1 MKIRTITALMLA
13 GMLSLSSC
21 VNNGDIDEL
30 QDQIN
35 DLNSTVENIQKT
47 QQEALLAAIAS
58 LEADLVTLENEL
70 GSDINELG
78 TDYHALLA
86 DLGVLEEE
94 VEGNANAVFY
104 GNVITEAD
112 YTALTTQG
120 ATIITGKVV
129 ITGDAHVLALANIK
143 LIGKS
148 LEVKGGSTI
157 TMDALQSIGED
168 LMVMSVGANASINLA
183 KLSSVGGDVEIMNNT
198 GLTSFM
204 ANELALI
211 SGGLSSEKN
220 VALTTISL
228 AKLDQVY
235 EVNINEYLVD
245 DPEYLNIGALA
256 MLDLSSANVTKS
268 VEISYV
274 GAVENLALGSVGG
287 NLICEYSK
295 VKKITLDG
303 TSLGGDFVIENN
315 LSISNIDVPNLSR
328 IEGKLRIYYN
338 YDWNTAG
345 SGLVTMPS
353 FAALT
358 YIGGDVY
365 ISNNSNLITA
375 EAFNNVTEVRGEN
388 IEFSYNGN
396 LENVSIFNALV
407 DTNNP
412 ASQWGDNS
420 HADITVQ
427 ANTFWFDGFNSLV
440 EITNLNVS
448 VSKTSGVFDETTG
461 MFEPGGDTA
470 KLEGFDALTDVSSL
484 NLTVTEATDFNA
496 FASLNNFKNYQTYLT
511 VAMPS
516 DTNVGLCTMEPI
528 FTRIK
533 NGDFENW
540 NNTRIPVFKYNWSE
554 MDRDTAIDQLLAPC
568 GV

>member
-35 DLNSTVENIQKT
+35 DLNSTVENLQKT

-78 TDYHALLA
+78 TDYDALLA

-235 EVNINEYLVD
+235 EVNINEY
-245 DPEYLNIGALA
+245 
-256 MLDLSSANVTKS
+256 
-268 VEISYV
+268 
-274 GAVENLALGSVGG
+274 
-287 NLICEYSK
+287 
-295 VKKITLDG
+295 
-303 TSLGGDFVIENN
+303 
-315 LSISNIDVPNLSR
+315 
-328 IEGKLRIYYN
+328 
-338 YDWNTAG
+338 
-345 SGLVTMPS
+345 
-353 FAALT
+353 
-358 YIGGDVY
+358 
-365 ISNNSNLITA
+365 
-375 EAFNNVTEVRGEN
+375 
-388 IEFSYNGN
+388 
-396 LENVSIFNALV
+396 
-407 DTNNP
+407 
-412 ASQWGDNS
+412 
-420 HADITVQ
+420 
-427 ANTFWFDGFNSLV
+427 
-440 EITNLNVS
+440 
-448 VSKTSGVFDETTG
+448 FDE
-461 MFEPGGDTA
+461 M
-470 KLEGFDALTDVSSL
+470 
-484 NLTVTEATDFNA
+484 
-496 FASLNNFKNYQTYLT
+496 
-511 VAMPS
+511 
-516 DTNVGLCTMEPI
+516 
-528 FTRIK
+528 
-533 NGDFENW
+533 
-540 NNTRIPVFKYNWSE
+540 IPVFSPFSKSL
-554 MDRDTAIDQLLAPC
+554 II
-568 GV
+568 

>member
-1 MKIRTITALMLA
+1 MKIRTITSLMLA

-30 QDQIN
+30 QNQID
-35 DLNSTVENIQKT
+35 DLNSTVENLQKT
-47 QQEALLAAIAS
+47 QQEALLAAIAN
-58 LEADLVTLENEL
+58 LEADLVTLENAL
-70 GSDINELG
+70 GSDINDLG
-78 TDYHALLA
+78 TDYEALLA
-86 DLGVLEEE
+86 DLGVLEDE

-120 ATIITGKVV
+120 ATIITGKVIV
-129 ITGDAHVLALANIK
+129 SGDAHVQALADVK

-148 LEVKGGSTI
+148 LEVKGGTTI
-157 TMDALQSIGED
+157 TMDALQSVGED
-168 LMVMSVGANASINLA
+168 LLVMGVNADATINLA
-183 KLSSVGGDVEIMNNT
+183 KLSSVGGNVEIMNNT
-198 GLTSFM
+198 GLTSIM

-220 VALTTISL
+220 VALTTLSL
-228 AKLDQVY
+228 AKLDQVGMIY
-235 EVNINEYLVD
+235 INEEVEGD
-245 DPEYLNIGALA
+245 WDSPAGELA
-256 MLDLSSANVTKS
+256 MLDLSSANVSNS
-268 VEISYV
+268 VTIKYV
-274 GAVENLALGSVGG
+274 STVANLVLGSVGG
-287 NLICEYSK
+287 DFICENSDLA
-295 VKKITLDG
+295 KITLDG
-303 TSLGGDFVIENN
+303 STVDGDFVIQNN
-315 LSISNIDVPNLSR
+315 KFISNIEVPNLTR
-328 IEGKLRIYYN
+328 IEGQLKIISN
-338 YDWNTAG
+338 FDWNTAG
-345 SGLVTMPS
+345 SGFVTLPS

-358 YIGGDVY
+358 YIGGDVD
-365 ISNNSNLITA
+365 ISNNSNLTTA
-375 EAFNNVTEVRGEN
+375 EAFNNVTEVRGAN
-388 IEFSYNGN
+388 IEFLDNGN
-396 LENVSIFNALV
+396 LDNVSIFNALV
-407 DTNNP
+407 DTKNP

-420 HADITVQ
+420 HADITVK

-448 VSKTSGVFDETTG
+448 IAKTAGVFDETTG

-470 KLEGFDALTDVSSL
+470 KLEGFGALTEVSTLQLYISE
-484 NLTVTEATDFNA
+484 VTEFNA